1 MADCKRYKVAAIDL
15 GTVSSR
21 LVLAQVEAGA
31 IVESSKHTEIT
42 DLGEGVDATGRFCEA
57 AVERVLAACR
67 MFVDEARAFG
77 AACIC
82 TTCTSAA
89 RDASN
94 AALLLDGLRD
104 LGLEPQVIPG
114 EVEARLTFFG
124 VAHDFAGERI
134 IVADSGGGSTELAT
148 GVYAPERGV
157 FALEGTRSLDIGC
170 RRVTERFFSA
180 LPPADGELAAAAAWA
195 GEQFA
200 GYFESLPVD
209 FERAERLVAVGGTV
223 TTLVALVHELEP
235 YDSSFVHLRELSLE
249 QVSAA
254 IERMSTLDA
263 DSIAALPGVQPKRAG
278 VILAGAVV
286 IRELMRA
293 GGYDTLT
300 VSENSLLAGII
311 VNTALYSINIAVMGG
326 SSLLNLNKTDTVFS
340 LLKTA
345 LAGTPFAGGYKL
357 IVSGAAVLLALVFI
371 TLFLRTR
378 LGLAIRATG
387 NNPDMVRSSSVNPAF
402 TTTVGLCAANAL
414 TGLSGCLMAQ
424 SQKAVDINLGTGMVT
439 IALASLLIGG
449 TVMGRGGVFR
459 RAVGVVLG
467 SVIFR
472 LVYTVALRLNMPAFM
487 LKLVSSAIV
496 ILAISIPYLK
506 TRLPMLRRRMAHAK
520 WKGGEGAC

>member
-21 LVLAQVEAGA
+21 LVLAQVEGGA

-94 AALLLDGLRD
+94 AALLLDGLRE

-157 FALEGTRSLDIGC
+157 FALERGVFALEGTRSLDIGC

-180 LPPADGELAAAAAWA
+180 LPPARGELTAAAAWA

-200 GYFESLPVD
+200 AYFEGLPSN

-235 YDSSFVHLRELSLE
+235 YDSSFVHLRELSLD

-254 IERMSTLDA
+254 IERMSALDVA
-263 DSIAALPGVQPKRAG
+263 GIAALPGVQPKRAN

-293 GGYDTLT
+293 GGYKTLT
-300 VSENSLLAGII
+300 VSENSLLAGMAA
-311 VNTALYSINIAVMGG
+311 TINEVLDGA
-326 SSLLNLNKTDTVFS
+326 
-340 LLKTA
+340 
-345 LAGTPFAGGYKL
+345 TP
-357 IVSGAAVLLALVFI
+357 
-371 TLFLRTR
+371 
-378 LGLAIRATG
+378 
-387 NNPDMVRSSSVNPAF
+387 
-402 TTTVGLCAANAL
+402 
-414 TGLSGCLMAQ
+414 
-424 SQKAVDINLGTGMVT
+424 T
-439 IALASLLIGG
+439 IAWTPTLSTL
-449 TVMGRGGVFR
+449 
-459 RAVGVVLG
+459 
-467 SVIFR
+467 
-472 LVYTVALRLNMPAFM
+472 
-487 LKLVSSAIV
+487 
-496 ILAISIPYLK
+496 
-506 TRLPMLRRRMAHAK
+506 
-520 WKGGEGAC
+520 

>member
-21 LVLAQVEAGA
+21 LVLAQVEGGA

-94 AALLLDGLRD
+94 AALLLDGLRE

-180 LPPADGELAAAAAWA
+180 RRPHAASLLPLPRGRASS
-195 GEQFA
+195 
-200 GYFESLPVD
+200 SLPIL
-209 FERAERLVAVGGTV
+209 RACRAILSAPNAWSQWVAPSPHSWRSFMSWNRTIRALCTCASFRWIRFRPLRAHVCVGCAG
-223 TTLVALVHELEP
+223 
-235 YDSSFVHLRELSLE
+235 
-249 QVSAA
+249 
-254 IERMSTLDA
+254 
-263 DSIAALPGVQPKRAG
+263 IAALPGVQPSARA
-278 VILAGAVV
+278 
-286 IRELMRA
+286 
-293 GGYDTLT
+293 
-300 VSENSLLAGII
+300 
-311 VNTALYSINIAVMGG
+311 
-326 SSLLNLNKTDTVFS
+326 
-340 LLKTA
+340 
-345 LAGTPFAGGYKL
+345 
-357 IVSGAAVLLALVFI
+357 
-371 TLFLRTR
+371 
-378 LGLAIRATG
+378 
-387 NNPDMVRSSSVNPAF
+387 
-402 TTTVGLCAANAL
+402 
-414 TGLSGCLMAQ
+414 
-424 SQKAVDINLGTGMVT
+424 
-439 IALASLLIGG
+439 
-449 TVMGRGGVFR
+449 
-459 RAVGVVLG
+459 
-467 SVIFR
+467 
-472 LVYTVALRLNMPAFM
+472 
-487 LKLVSSAIV
+487 
-496 ILAISIPYLK
+496 
-506 TRLPMLRRRMAHAK
+506 
-520 WKGGEGAC
+520 

>member
-1 MADCKRYKVAAIDL
+1 MANCKRYKVAAIDL

-21 LVLAQVEAGA
+21 LVLAQVEGGS

-77 AACIC
+77 AACVC

-148 GVYAPERGV
+148 GVYAPERSVYAPERSV

-200 GYFESLPVD
+200 AYFEGLPSD

-235 YDSSFVHLRELSLE
+235 YDSSFVHLRELSLD

-254 IERMSTLDA
+254 IERMSALDVA
-263 DSIAALPGVQPKRAG
+263 GIAALPGVQPKRAG

-293 GGYDTLT
+293 GGYKTLT
-300 VSENSLLAGII
+300 VSENSLLAGMAA
-311 VNTALYSINIAVMGG
+311 TINET
-326 SSLLNLNKTDTVFS
+326 LD
-340 LLKTA
+340 
-345 LAGTPFAGGYKL
+345 
-357 IVSGAAVLLALVFI
+357 GAAPTIGWTPRLSAL
-371 TLFLRTR
+371 
-378 LGLAIRATG
+378 
-387 NNPDMVRSSSVNPAF
+387 
-402 TTTVGLCAANAL
+402 
-414 TGLSGCLMAQ
+414 
-424 SQKAVDINLGTGMVT
+424 
-439 IALASLLIGG
+439 
-449 TVMGRGGVFR
+449 
-459 RAVGVVLG
+459 
-467 SVIFR
+467 
-472 LVYTVALRLNMPAFM
+472 
-487 LKLVSSAIV
+487 
-496 ILAISIPYLK
+496 
-506 TRLPMLRRRMAHAK
+506 
-520 WKGGEGAC
+520 

>member
-21 LVLAQVEAGA
+21 LVLAQVEGGA
-31 IVESSKHTEIT
+31 IVGSSKHTEIT

-94 AALLLDGLRD
+94 AALLLLDGLRD

-180 LPPADGELAAAAAWA
+180 LPPADGELAAAANWA

-200 GYFESLPVD
+200 AYFGGLPSD

-254 IERMSTLDA
+254 IGRMSTLDVEG
-263 DSIAALPGVQPKRAG
+263 IAALPGVQSKRAG

-293 GGYDTLT
+293 GNYDTLT
-300 VSENSLLAGII
+300 VSENSLLAGMAA
-311 VNTALYSINIAVMGG
+311 TINET
-326 SSLLNLNKTDTVFS
+326 LD
-340 LLKTA
+340 
-345 LAGTPFAGGYKL
+345 
-357 IVSGAAVLLALVFI
+357 GAAPTIGWTPELS
-371 TLFLRTR
+371 TL
-378 LGLAIRATG
+378 
-387 NNPDMVRSSSVNPAF
+387 
-402 TTTVGLCAANAL
+402 
-414 TGLSGCLMAQ
+414 
-424 SQKAVDINLGTGMVT
+424 
-439 IALASLLIGG
+439 
-449 TVMGRGGVFR
+449 
-459 RAVGVVLG
+459 
-467 SVIFR
+467 
-472 LVYTVALRLNMPAFM
+472 
-487 LKLVSSAIV
+487 
-496 ILAISIPYLK
+496 
-506 TRLPMLRRRMAHAK
+506 
-520 WKGGEGAC
+520 

>member
-1 MADCKRYKVAAIDL
+1 MTNCKRYKVAAIDL

-21 LVLAQVEAGA
+21 LVLAQVEGGA
-31 IVESSKHTEIT
+31 IVGSSKHTEIT

-77 AACIC
+77 AACVC

-180 LPPADGELAAAAAWA
+180 LPPSTNELAVAAAGVWA
-195 GEQFA
+195 GEQFSA
-200 GYFESLPVD
+200 YFEGLPVD

-254 IERMSTLDA
+254 IERMSVLDA
-263 DSIAALPGVQPKRAG
+263 EGIAALPGVQPKRAG

-293 GGYDTLT
+293 GGYKTLT
-300 VSENSLLAGII
+300 VSENSLLAGMAATINETLDCATPTI
-311 VNTALYSINIAVMGG
+311 GWTPSLSAL
-326 SSLLNLNKTDTVFS
+326 
-340 LLKTA
+340 
-345 LAGTPFAGGYKL
+345 
-357 IVSGAAVLLALVFI
+357 
-371 TLFLRTR
+371 
-378 LGLAIRATG
+378 
-387 NNPDMVRSSSVNPAF
+387 
-402 TTTVGLCAANAL
+402 
-414 TGLSGCLMAQ
+414 
-424 SQKAVDINLGTGMVT
+424 
-439 IALASLLIGG
+439 
-449 TVMGRGGVFR
+449 
-459 RAVGVVLG
+459 
-467 SVIFR
+467 
-472 LVYTVALRLNMPAFM
+472 
-487 LKLVSSAIV
+487 
-496 ILAISIPYLK
+496 
-506 TRLPMLRRRMAHAK
+506 
-520 WKGGEGAC
+520 

>member
-1 MADCKRYKVAAIDL
+1 MTNCKRYKVAAIDL

-21 LVLAQVEAGA
+21 LVLAQVEGGA
-31 IVESSKHTEIT
+31 IVESSKYTEIT
-42 DLGEGVDATGRFCEA
+42 DLGEGVDATGRFCET

-67 MFVDEARAFG
+67 MFVDEARTFG

-94 AALLLDGLRD
+94 AALLLDGLRE

-157 FALEGTRSLDIGC
+157 FALERGVFALEGTRSLDIGC

-180 LPPADGELAAAAAWA
+180 LPPARGELTAAAAWA

-200 GYFESLPVD
+200 AYFEGLPSN

-235 YDSSFVHLRELSLE
+235 YDSSFVHLRELSLD

-254 IERMSTLDA
+254 IERMSALDA
-263 DSIAALPGVQPKRAG
+263 DGIAALPGVQPKRAG

-293 GGYDTLT
+293 GGYQTLT
-300 VSENSLLAGII
+300 VSENSLLAGMAATI
-311 VNTALYSINIAVMGG
+311 NEALDGA
-326 SSLLNLNKTDTVFS
+326 
-340 LLKTA
+340 
-345 LAGTPFAGGYKL
+345 TPTISWTPEL
-357 IVSGAAVLLALVFI
+357 S
-371 TLFLRTR
+371 TL
-378 LGLAIRATG
+378 
-387 NNPDMVRSSSVNPAF
+387 
-402 TTTVGLCAANAL
+402 
-414 TGLSGCLMAQ
+414 
-424 SQKAVDINLGTGMVT
+424 
-439 IALASLLIGG
+439 
-449 TVMGRGGVFR
+449 
-459 RAVGVVLG
+459 
-467 SVIFR
+467 
-472 LVYTVALRLNMPAFM
+472 
-487 LKLVSSAIV
+487 
-496 ILAISIPYLK
+496 
-506 TRLPMLRRRMAHAK
+506 
-520 WKGGEGAC
+520 

>member
-21 LVLAQVEAGA
+21 LVLAQVEGGS

-94 AALLLDGLRD
+94 AALLLDGLRE

-148 GVYAPERGV
+148 GVYA
-157 FALEGTRSLDIGC
+157 LEGTRSLDIGC

-180 LPPADGELAAAAAWA
+180 LPPARGELTAAAAWA

-200 GYFESLPVD
+200 AYFEGLPSN

-235 YDSSFVHLRELSLE
+235 YDSSFVHLRELSLD

-254 IERMSTLDA
+254 IERMSALDA
-263 DSIAALPGVQPKRAG
+263 DGIAALPGVQPKRAG

-293 GGYDTLT
+293 GGYKTLT
-300 VSENSLLAGII
+300 VSENSLLAGMAATI
-311 VNTALYSINIAVMGG
+311 NEALDGA
-326 SSLLNLNKTDTVFS
+326 
-340 LLKTA
+340 
-345 LAGTPFAGGYKL
+345 TPTISWTPEL
-357 IVSGAAVLLALVFI
+357 S
-371 TLFLRTR
+371 TL
-378 LGLAIRATG
+378 
-387 NNPDMVRSSSVNPAF
+387 
-402 TTTVGLCAANAL
+402 
-414 TGLSGCLMAQ
+414 
-424 SQKAVDINLGTGMVT
+424 
-439 IALASLLIGG
+439 
-449 TVMGRGGVFR
+449 
-459 RAVGVVLG
+459 
-467 SVIFR
+467 
-472 LVYTVALRLNMPAFM
+472 
-487 LKLVSSAIV
+487 
-496 ILAISIPYLK
+496 
-506 TRLPMLRRRMAHAK
+506 
-520 WKGGEGAC
+520 

>member
-1 MADCKRYKVAAIDL
+1 MAECKRYKVAAIDL

-31 IVESSKHTEIT
+31 IVESSN
-42 DLGEGVDATGRFCEA
+42 LGEGVDATGRFCEA

-77 AACIC
+77 AVRIC

-94 AALLLDGLRD
+94 AALLLGGLRE

-180 LPPADGELAAAAAWA
+180 LPPLAGELAAAADWA
-195 GEQFA
+195 NEQFTA
-200 GYFESLPVD
+200 YFESLPNN

-235 YDSSFVHLRELSLE
+235 YDSSFVHLRELSME
-249 QVSAA
+249 QVSTA
-254 IERMSTLDA
+254 IECMSALDVA
-263 DSIAALPGVQPKRAG
+263 GIATLPGVQPKRAG

-300 VSENSLLAGII
+300 VSENSLLAGMAA
-311 VNTALYSINIAVMGG
+311 TINETLDGA
-326 SSLLNLNKTDTVFS
+326 
-340 LLKTA
+340 
-345 LAGTPFAGGYKL
+345 TP
-357 IVSGAAVLLALVFI
+357 
-371 TLFLRTR
+371 
-378 LGLAIRATG
+378 
-387 NNPDMVRSSSVNPAF
+387 
-402 TTTVGLCAANAL
+402 
-414 TGLSGCLMAQ
+414 
-424 SQKAVDINLGTGMVT
+424 T
-439 IALASLLIGG
+439 IAWTPTLSTL
-449 TVMGRGGVFR
+449 
-459 RAVGVVLG
+459 
-467 SVIFR
+467 
-472 LVYTVALRLNMPAFM
+472 
-487 LKLVSSAIV
+487 
-496 ILAISIPYLK
+496 
-506 TRLPMLRRRMAHAK
+506 
-520 WKGGEGAC
+520 

>member
-21 LVLAQVEAGA
+21 LVLAQVEGGA

-94 AALLLDGLRD
+94 AALLLDGLRE

-157 FALEGTRSLDIGC
+157 FALERGVFALEGTRSLDIGC

-180 LPPADGELAAAAAWA
+180 LPPARGELTAAAAWA

-200 GYFESLPVD
+200 AYFEGLPSN

-235 YDSSFVHLRELSLE
+235 YDSSFVHLRELSLD

-254 IERMSTLDA
+254 IERMSALDA
-263 DSIAALPGVQPKRAG
+263 DGIAALPGVQPKRAG

-293 GGYDTLT
+293 GGYKTLT
-300 VSENSLLAGII
+300 VSESSLLAGMAA
-311 VNTALYSINIAVMGG
+311 TINETLDGANPTIGW
-326 SSLLNLNKTDTVFS
+326 
-340 LLKTA
+340 
-345 LAGTPFAGGYKL
+345 TP
-357 IVSGAAVLLALVFI
+357 
-371 TLFLRTR
+371 TLSTL
-378 LGLAIRATG
+378 
-387 NNPDMVRSSSVNPAF
+387 
-402 TTTVGLCAANAL
+402 
-414 TGLSGCLMAQ
+414 
-424 SQKAVDINLGTGMVT
+424 
-439 IALASLLIGG
+439 
-449 TVMGRGGVFR
+449 
-459 RAVGVVLG
+459 
-467 SVIFR
+467 
-472 LVYTVALRLNMPAFM
+472 
-487 LKLVSSAIV
+487 
-496 ILAISIPYLK
+496 
-506 TRLPMLRRRMAHAK
+506 
-520 WKGGEGAC
+520 

>member
-1 MADCKRYKVAAIDL
+1 MTHCDKRYKVAAIDL

-21 LVLAQVEAGA
+21 LVLAQVEGGA

-94 AALLLDGLRD
+94 AALLLDGLRE

-157 FALEGTRSLDIGC
+157 FALERGVFALEGTRSLDIGC

-180 LPPADGELAAAAAWA
+180 LPPARGELTAAAAWA

-200 GYFESLPVD
+200 AYFEGLPSN

-235 YDSSFVHLRELSLE
+235 YDSSFVHLRELSLD

-254 IERMSTLDA
+254 IERMSALDA
-263 DSIAALPGVQPKRAG
+263 DGIAALPGVQPKRAG

-293 GGYDTLT
+293 GGYKTLT
-300 VSENSLLAGII
+300 VSENSLLAGMAA
-311 VNTALYSINIAVMGG
+311 TINETLDGA
-326 SSLLNLNKTDTVFS
+326 
-340 LLKTA
+340 
-345 LAGTPFAGGYKL
+345 TP
-357 IVSGAAVLLALVFI
+357 
-371 TLFLRTR
+371 
-378 LGLAIRATG
+378 
-387 NNPDMVRSSSVNPAF
+387 
-402 TTTVGLCAANAL
+402 
-414 TGLSGCLMAQ
+414 
-424 SQKAVDINLGTGMVT
+424 T
-439 IALASLLIGG
+439 IAWTPSL
-449 TVMGRGGVFR
+449 
-459 RAVGVVLG
+459 
-467 SVIFR
+467 S
-472 LVYTVALRLNMPAFM
+472 AL
-487 LKLVSSAIV
+487 
-496 ILAISIPYLK
+496 
-506 TRLPMLRRRMAHAK
+506 
-520 WKGGEGAC
+520 

>member
-1 MADCKRYKVAAIDL
+1 M
-15 GTVSSR
+15 SSR
-21 LVLAQVEAGA
+21 LVLAQVEGGA

-94 AALLLDGLRD
+94 AALLLDGLRE

-157 FALEGTRSLDIGC
+157 FALERGVFALEGTRSLDIGC

-180 LPPADGELAAAAAWA
+180 LPPARGELAAAAAWA

-200 GYFESLPVD
+200 AYFEGLLSN

-235 YDSSFVHLRELSLE
+235 YDSSFVHLRELSLD

-254 IERMSTLDA
+254 IERMSALDA
-263 DSIAALPGVQPKRAG
+263 DGIAALPGVQPKRAG

-293 GGYDTLT
+293 GGYKTLT
-300 VSENSLLAGII
+300 VSENSLLAGMAATI
-311 VNTALYSINIAVMGG
+311 NEALDGA
-326 SSLLNLNKTDTVFS
+326 
-340 LLKTA
+340 
-345 LAGTPFAGGYKL
+345 TPTISWTPEL
-357 IVSGAAVLLALVFI
+357 S
-371 TLFLRTR
+371 TL
-378 LGLAIRATG
+378 
-387 NNPDMVRSSSVNPAF
+387 
-402 TTTVGLCAANAL
+402 
-414 TGLSGCLMAQ
+414 
-424 SQKAVDINLGTGMVT
+424 
-439 IALASLLIGG
+439 
-449 TVMGRGGVFR
+449 
-459 RAVGVVLG
+459 
-467 SVIFR
+467 
-472 LVYTVALRLNMPAFM
+472 
-487 LKLVSSAIV
+487 
-496 ILAISIPYLK
+496 
-506 TRLPMLRRRMAHAK
+506 
-520 WKGGEGAC
+520 

>member
-94 AALLLDGLRD
+94 AALLLDGLRE

-148 GVYAPERGV
+148 GVYALERGV

-180 LPPADGELAAAAAWA
+180 LPPARGELTAAAAWA
-195 GEQFA
+195 GEQFSA
-200 GYFESLPVD
+200 YFEGLPSD

-223 TTLVALVHELEP
+223 THA
-235 YDSSFVHLRELSLE
+235 R
-249 QVSAA
+249 
-254 IERMSTLDA
+254 
-263 DSIAALPGVQPKRAG
+263 GAG
-278 VILAGAVV
+278 PRTGAV
-286 IRELMRA
+286 RLELCAPARA
-293 GGYDTLT
+293 YDGADLGRHRSYVYAGCGGY
-300 VSENSLLAGII
+300 
-311 VNTALYSINIAVMGG
+311 
-326 SSLLNLNKTDTVFS
+326 
-340 LLKTA
+340 
-345 LAGTPFAGGYKL
+345 
-357 IVSGAAVLLALVFI
+357 
-371 TLFLRTR
+371 R
-378 LGLAIRATG
+378 RATG
-387 NNPDMVRSSSVNPAF
+387 CTAQTRGRD
-402 TTTVGLCAANAL
+402 
-414 TGLSGCLMAQ
+414 SG
-424 SQKAVDINLGTGMVT
+424 
-439 IALASLLIGG
+439 
-449 TVMGRGGVFR
+449 
-459 RAVGVVLG
+459 
-467 SVIFR
+467 
-472 LVYTVALRLNMPAFM
+472 
-487 LKLVSSAIV
+487 
-496 ILAISIPYLK
+496 
-506 TRLPMLRRRMAHAK
+506 RRRGDSRAHASRRLQDAHRK
-520 WKGGEGAC
+520 

>member
-1 MADCKRYKVAAIDL
+1 MTNCKRYKVAAIDL

-21 LVLAQVEAGA
+21 LVLAQVEGGA

-94 AALLLDGLRD
+94 AALLLDGLRK

-180 LPPADGELAAAAAWA
+180 LPPADGELAAAADWA
-195 GEQFA
+195 GEQFEA
-200 GYFESLPVD
+200 YFESLPSD

-223 TTLVALVHELEP
+223 VALVHELEP
-235 YDSSFVHLRELSLE
+235 YDSSFVHLRELSME
-249 QVSAA
+249 QISAA
-254 IERMSTLDA
+254 IERMFTLDVE
-263 DSIAALPGVQPKRAG
+263 SIAALPGVQPKRAG

-293 GGYDTLT
+293 GGYDALT
-300 VSENSLLAGII
+300 VSENSLLAGM
-311 VNTALYSINIAVMGG
+311 VATINEVLDGA
-326 SSLLNLNKTDTVFS
+326 
-340 LLKTA
+340 
-345 LAGTPFAGGYKL
+345 TP
-357 IVSGAAVLLALVFI
+357 
-371 TLFLRTR
+371 
-378 LGLAIRATG
+378 
-387 NNPDMVRSSSVNPAF
+387 
-402 TTTVGLCAANAL
+402 
-414 TGLSGCLMAQ
+414 
-424 SQKAVDINLGTGMVT
+424 T
-439 IALASLLIGG
+439 IAWTPSL
-449 TVMGRGGVFR
+449 
-459 RAVGVVLG
+459 
-467 SVIFR
+467 S
-472 LVYTVALRLNMPAFM
+472 AL
-487 LKLVSSAIV
+487 
-496 ILAISIPYLK
+496 
-506 TRLPMLRRRMAHAK
+506 
-520 WKGGEGAC
+520 